1 MGVVHS
7 IPIIGP
13 VLDPDKPQKVT
24 DTPAY
29 KKTDAFA
36 NGIQDQRN
44 NFTNTSASP
53 LTEGATPADQHR
65 GQTAE
70 QMDAQAAKIR
80 AQLDAMPKDK
90 NGAPVDSVTADR
102 LATQLQKLYADA
114 DEARAHPPD
123 NNTYIDPTGRDAQ
136 KKALGLDEAAATGLA
151 PSAAEQQFR
160 KGIDEGTQT
169 QLGIAATLQGSNPGM
184 ALRQGLQGAA
194 NVQTRSAADAAALRA
209 DEMAKARAQFD
220 AASAT
225 TRGQTQDLAK
235 ANQDAD
241 LRQQMIDHQY
251 ELGLTDAQLKA
262 LLAQMGGAQTDVTN
276 ANNFELGQQQFW
288 GSALASGAKAAGGG
302 K

>member
-1 MGVVHS
+1 MGFVHD
-7 IPIIGP
+7 IPVLGP
-13 VLDPDKPQKVT
+13 VLDPNKPQKTT
-24 DTPAY
+24 DTAAY
-29 KKTDAFA
+29 KDTDAFA
-36 NGIQDQRN
+36 KGIMQQRMSQ
-44 NFTNTSASP
+44 TPRPSAP

-209 DEMAKARAQFD
+209 DEMAKARAQYD

>member
-1 MGVVHS
+1 MGFVHD
-7 IPIIGP
+7 IPVLGP
-13 VLDPDKPQKVT
+13 VLDPNKPQKTT
-24 DTPAY
+24 DTAAY
-29 KKTDAFA
+29 KNTDAFA
-36 NGIQDQRN
+36 NGIQQQRT
-44 NFTNTSASP
+44 NFTPTPTGSTA
-53 LTEGATPADQHR
+53 EGTAPKDQQ
-65 GQTAE
+65 GGLTAE
-70 QMDAQAAKIR
+70 QWQAQAAKIR

-114 DEARAHPPD
+114 DAARAHPPD